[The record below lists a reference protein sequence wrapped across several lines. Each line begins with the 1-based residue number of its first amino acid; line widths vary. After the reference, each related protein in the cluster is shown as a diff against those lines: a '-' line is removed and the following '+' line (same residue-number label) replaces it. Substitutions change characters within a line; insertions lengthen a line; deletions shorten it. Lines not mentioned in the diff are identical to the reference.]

1 MAYVTLTQA
10 ASEAAH
16 ISEHVEQLQRRVLT
30 LERAIARSHELV
42 LNANSWRHSIPFFWH
57 DPVIHTAHWVRY
69 WDVYPRPPQEPV
81 EYCRDRD
88 CERLTHVRNDHLIW
102 PDPGWEWLEGRE
114 HVWRPCAR
122 CLARERAEV
131 EAQRF
136 LGDRPGRG
144 PARSESRPRSPAGHT
159 NSAQAPADSHPPGRL
174 PKQRTS
180 SLTVALAIKR

>member
-42 LNANSWRHSIPFFWH
+42 LNANSWRHSIPLFWH

-81 EYCRDRD
+81 DYCRDRD

-102 PDPGWEWLEGRE
+102 PGSGWEWLEGRN

-144 PARSESRPRSPAGHT
+144 PARSQRAVPEAQPAIPIQPRPRRIATPQAGSK
-159 NSAQAPADSHPPGRL
+159 NNELGP
-174 PKQRTS
+174 
-180 SLTVALAIKR
+180 